1 MDTFKRDEE
10 GGGMDNI
17 HIVTFIFW
25 LCSIL
30 KTFFLFCFEKSAME
44 ANTFR
49 AGSFAR
55 EKLNNFFDAVID
67 ASSRTGI
74 ILKLNIE

>member
-17 HIVTFIFW
+17 HIVTFIF
-25 LCSIL
+25 LLFSIL
-30 KTFFLFCFEKSAME
+30 KTFFFSFLFLFGKSALE

-74 ILKLNIE
+74 FN